1 MKRLISIVLVVLL
14 LTAMPV
20 YATESPNEEEDIS
33 YTVNEK
39 ITLRNDSTVTVT
51 VVSGSVISCVVD
63 GKVIPQYNATTPKY
77 EFRAEHGTHTILL
90 NCTEEVD
97 YTIEHVDLDI
107 NPYLAYESITLV
119 QGFTAEN
126 HVVNANS
133 FVEYKSS
140 NPDIFTVDDNG
151 NITTVSAGTADFVCY
166 VGTEKLTCP
175 VKVKKNVY
183 KASALKTNECPA
195 FTTTAKVT
203 SVAYTDKGATVK
215 INICN
220 NTPYAIKKLKPT
232 FTLKDDK
239 GSKLLVKKY
248 KTLTKTIL
256 PYRAVTINLDVT
268 NKSLPS
274 DLINLTVCKPSV
286 SVKYSYKN

>member
-1 MKRLISIVLVVLL
+1 MKRLIPIVLAMLL
-14 LTAMPV
+14 LTVMPV
-20 YATESPNEEEDIS
+20 YATESPNEEESTS
-33 YTVNEK
+33 YTVKEK
-39 ITLRNDSTVTVT
+39 ITLRNDSTVTIT
-51 VVSGSVISCVVD
+51 IVSGSVISCVVD
-63 GKVIPQYNATTPKY
+63 DKVIPQYNSAAPKY
-77 EFRAEHGTHTILL
+77 KFRAEHGTHTILL

-97 YTIEHVDLDI
+97 YTIEHTDLDI
-107 NPYLAYESITLV
+107 HPYLAYESINLV

-126 HVVNANS
+126 HAVNANS

-183 KASALKTNECPA
+183 KASALKTSECLA
-195 FTTTAKVT
+195 FTTTAKVI

-215 INICN
+215 VNICN
-220 NTPYAIKKLKPT
+220 NTPYVIKKLKPT
-232 FTLKDDK
+232 FTLKDNK
-239 GSKLLVKKY
+239 GDKLLVKTY

-256 PYRAVTINLDVT
+256 PYRAVTISLNVS
-268 NKSLPS
+268 NKLLPG
-274 DLINLTVCKPSV
+274 DLINLTICKPSV